1 MNSFKSENGSGL
13 VILPAVL
20 AMAYPLWSSLFRESL
35 WLAMVPQAA
44 AYCCLAAWLTI
55 NDRRLDRLY
64 LRPFRFKQQI
74 FPGAVVG
81 LITAGFNLWV
91 IVKLTPWMGYRF
103 DFLRETP
110 HAQMPFALMVPW
122 GIFLIALLVE
132 LNFRGFLLGRLITLF
147 GTRWYAKG
155 LAVLIS
161 AWVFSWD
168 PFMVTVFR
176 GYHWLAFSDGLI
188 WGVLL
193 LWTRS
198 LYSTI
203 TAHTIEVILVYSIL
217 RVFYA

>member
-1 MNSFKSENGSGL
+1 M
-13 VILPAVL
+13 I
-20 AMAYPLWSSLFRESL
+20 
-35 WLAMVPQAA
+35 PQIA
-44 AYCCLAAWLTI
+44 AYLCLAAWLTI
-55 NDRRLDRLY
+55 NDRPLDRLY
-64 LRPFRFKQQI
+64 LRPIRMRQQI

-81 LITAGFNLWV
+81 LIMAGINLWV
-91 IVKLTPWMGYRF
+91 IVKLAPWLGYSYY
-103 DFLRETP
+103 FLRESP

-122 GIFLIALLVE
+122 GIFLIAFLVE
-132 LNFRGFLLGRLITLF
+132 LNFRAFLLGRLLTLF

-161 AWVFSWD
+161 ALIFSWD
-168 PFMVTVFR
+168 PFMVMVFR
-176 GYHWLAFSDGLI
+176 GYHWLAFTDGLI
-188 WGVLL
+188 WGVLF